1 MRDPKRLRETL
12 RRGDPARPM
21 TREEAERIRG
31 AVLREAARSEDL
43 APSPLRSHWGMITA
57 LASTVVLAVSLGW
70 GLRERPDAPV
80 QEELARPRQI
90 QFETPGGTRIIWVLQ
105 PGENLS
111 RGER

>member
-1 MRDPKRLRETL
+1 MRDPKLFRDLL
-12 RRGDPARPM
+12 RRGDPARRM
-21 TREEAERIRG
+21 TPEEAERIRRG
-31 AVLREAARSEDL
+31 MLREAARSEDP
-43 APSPLRSHWGMITA
+43 APAPPRSHWGMA
-57 LASTVVLAVSLGW
+57 VAMASTVALAVGLGW
-70 GLRERPDAPV
+70 GLRETPV